1 MNQQSLINNW
11 QRFKKEHGVSVDR
24 MICSPELRKEFLET
38 SKHDCDN
45 EEEFLWT
52 LMALRK
58 NKLLKQ
64 T

>member
-1 MNQQSLINNW
+1 MNQQALIDSW
-11 QRFKKEHGVSVDR
+11 RIFEKEHGVSVDR

-45 EEEFLWT
+45 EEEFLRT